1 MLSSEKILA
10 TSTLTGLRFPLK
22 THNSALGAQLIAL
35 FKSADCAD
43 APSLLAGPRGG
54 LSAHI

>member
-1 MLSSEKILA
+1 MLSFEKVLA
-10 TSTLTGLRFPLK
+10 TMALTGLRFSLK
-22 THNSALGAQLIAL
+22 TQISALGAQLIAL

-43 APSLLAGPRGG
+43 APSLLAGHKGG